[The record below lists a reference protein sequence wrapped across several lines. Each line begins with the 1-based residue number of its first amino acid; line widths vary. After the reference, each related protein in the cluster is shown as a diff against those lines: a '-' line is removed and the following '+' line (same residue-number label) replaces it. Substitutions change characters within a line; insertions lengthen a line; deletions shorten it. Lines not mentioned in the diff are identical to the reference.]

1 MDDVTFIEDRIGNP
15 IFALETNLHSLT
27 RRLEPD
33 NAETAQ
39 IMEDI
44 QGNLETLKAR
54 LKEVTTHFFIKA
66 TTITLVVDSYAGTE
80 LQKHSETDFLA
91 YVRESLE
98 HSYYALLWSTS
109 NQIEAYIKV
118 NGLTYHV
125 RFHQN
130 SQESPTE
137 VLEVY

>member
-1 MDDVTFIEDRIGNP
+1 MDDVTFIEDKLGNP
-15 IFALETNLHSLT
+15 IFALETNLHSLA
-27 RRLEPD
+27 RRIDSD
-33 NAETAQ
+33 NAEAVQ
-39 IMEDI
+39 IMADI
-44 QGNLETLKAR
+44 QGNLETLKTR
-54 LKEVTTHFFIKA
+54 LNEVTSHFFAKSTSINL
-66 TTITLVVDSYAGTE
+66 IVDSYAGTE

-98 HSYYALLWSTS
+98 HSYHKALWSTS

-125 RFHQN
+125 RFHK
-130 SQESPTE
+130 ESPTE